1 MIEGRFSFLARPG
14 KLQREMSAIYS
25 TARFTRASTDL
36 NPAGTSGS
44 GLSSLHKCLCHCTGQ
59 SGLSACRRRRSIKR
73 LCYSEHVVHEGS
85 LQELQELSLTV
96 RRKVPMYPSTLA
108 GSTVPIQ
115 ITIMERIGTASPR
128 SHRFSER
135 RLEQNVVKR
144 VMTEHINI

>member
-1 MIEGRFSFLARPG
+1 MMEGHFSCLARPG
-14 KLQREMSAIYS
+14 KLWREISAIYS
-25 TARFTRASTDL
+25 TARFTQASTDL
-36 NPAGTSGS
+36 KRAGTSGS
-44 GLSSLHKCLCHCTGQ
+44 GLSFLHKCLCGCTGQ
-59 SGLSACRRRRSIKR
+59 SGLSACSRSRSIKC
-73 LCYSEHVVHEGS
+73 LWYLEHVVHKGS

-96 RRKVPMYPSTLA
+96 RRRIPVNSSTLP

-144 VMTEHINI
+144 LMIGHLNI